1 MRPPDIRQRLRDGG
15 GCPAC
20 LDKAVE
26 LVAMVLPATAAQ
38 RRLEG
43 LGRRQVTVT
52 VLPVAP
58 ESRSEAA
65 EGRGREDDP
74 NHLNASDAPDGLF
87 GRPQAL

>member
-1 MRPPDIRQRLRDGG
+1 MGQGAAAGHQTAAPGRG
-15 GCPAC
+15 GCPGC

-26 LVAMVLPATAAQ
+26 LVAMVLPATTAQ

-43 LGRRQVTVT
+43 LGRRQVTAT

-65 EGRGREDDP
+65 EGRGREDDQP
-74 NHLNASDAPDGLF
+74 KAT
-87 GRPQAL
+87 

>member
-1 MRPPDIRQRLRDGG
+1 MWVRGLRPDIRHTFGDGWIR
-15 GCPAC
+15 

-43 LGRRQVTVT
+43 LGRRQVTAT
-52 VLPVAP
+52 VLPVAS

-74 NHLNASDAPDGLF
+74 PKATLDATDASDGL
-87 GRPQAL
+87 